1 LICPKQLINLFCL
14 NHPGKNYLPGE
25 TMKKNPFK
33 LLMIL
38 FFTILFVAG
47 CQRISPMETPTQST
61 VIETPLPSATSEIA
75 REAEVTRIDLSEPLD
90 DPRAELSGLTWAEDW
105 LILLPQYPSRFEDHI
120 YRIPKDEILDFLK
133 DPSKRS
139 IIPQE
144 VSFISAGVEKK
155 VTGYEGF
162 ESITTNGQDA
172 WLTIE
177 SNAKNMTGYLVH
189 GLWNEDYSK
198 LTLSADSLTEIP
210 SQENISNS
218 SYESVL
224 VFGKRI
230 VTLYEANGKNVNDQP
245 RAQLF
250 DQSNNFIQSLNF
262 PNIEYRVT
270 DATQPDQNGLFW
282 VINYFYPFDKGK
294 LNPAEDEISAEYG
307 QGKTHA
313 QSETVERLVA
323 MQFSE
328 QGIVLADLP
337 PIQLELSA
345 ENESRN
351 WEGLVKLDDTG
362 FLLVTDLFPETL
374 LVFVPKIY

>member
-1 LICPKQLINLFCL
+1 
-14 NHPGKNYLPGE
+14 
-25 TMKKNPFK
+25 MKKNPFK

-133 DPSKRS
+133 DSSKRS

>member
-1 LICPKQLINLFCL
+1 MKIN
-14 NHPGKNYLPGE
+14 Y
-25 TMKKNPFK
+25 KKIFVQTIFI
-33 LLMIL
+33 MII
-38 FFTILFVAG
+38 TG
-47 CQRISPMETPTQST
+47 CQRISPTKTPTQST
-61 VIETPLPSATSEIA
+61 VVKTPLPSETAEIA
-75 REAEVTRIDLSEPLD
+75 REAKITRIYLSNPLD
-90 DPRAELSGLTWAEDW
+90 EPNAELSGLSWAEDW
-105 LILLPQYPSRFEDHI
+105 LIIIPQYPSRFEDHI
-120 YRIPKDEILDFLK
+120 YRIPKDEILDYLK
-133 DPSKRS
+133 EPTERML
-139 IIPQE
+139 IPQE
-144 VSFISAGVEKK
+144 VIFISAGVEKK

-162 ESITTNGQDA
+162 ESITTDGLDA

-189 GLWNEDYSK
+189 GLWNEDFSK
-198 LTLSADSLTEIP
+198 LTLSPDSLIEIP

-250 DQSNNFIQSLNF
+250 DQSDNFVQSLNF

-282 VINYFYPFDKGK
+282 VINYFYPFDVVK
-294 LNPAEDEISAEYG
+294 LNPAEDEISAKYG

-351 WEGLVKLDDTG
+351 WEGLVKLDETG

>member
-1 LICPKQLINLFCL
+1 MKNSSFKPLI
-14 NHPGKNYLPGE
+14 
-25 TMKKNPFK
+25 T
-33 LLMIL
+33 LL
-38 FFTILFVAG
+38 FTILFIAG
-47 CQRISPMETPTQST
+47 CQSISPTGTPTLST
-61 VIETPLPSATSEIA
+61 VVETPLPSATVKIA
-75 REAEVTRIDLSEPLD
+75 REAKITRIYLNQPMDEPK
-90 DPRAELSGLTWAEDW
+90 AELSGLTWAGDW

-120 YRIPKDEILDFLK
+120 YRISKDEILDYLK
-133 DPSKRS
+133 HPDEGKL
-139 IIPQE
+139 IPQA

-155 VTGYEGF
+155 VAGYEGF
-162 ESITTNGQDA
+162 ESITTDGLDA

-177 SNAKNMTGYLVH
+177 SNSKNMTGYLIH

-224 VFGKRI
+224 VFGKRV

-250 DQSNNFIQSLNF
+250 DQSDNFVQSLNF
-262 PNIEYRVT
+262 PQIEYRVT

-294 LNPAEDEISAEYG
+294 LNPAVDEISAEYG

-351 WEGLVKLDDTG
+351 WEGLVKLDETG
-362 FLLVTDLFPETL
+362 FLLATDLFPETL

>member
-1 LICPKQLINLFCL
+1 
-14 NHPGKNYLPGE
+14 
-25 TMKKNPFK
+25 MKKIPFK
-33 LLMIL
+33 PLIILL
-38 FFTILFVAG
+38 FTILFIAG
-47 CQRISPMETPTQST
+47 CQSGSPTITPVLST
-61 VIETPLPSATSEIA
+61 EVMTPLPSATAEFA
-75 REAEVTRIDLSEPLD
+75 REAGITRIYLGEPMD
-90 DPRAELSGLTWAEDW
+90 DPRAELSGLTWAEEW

-120 YRIPKDEILDFLK
+120 YRIPKNEIVDFLK
-133 DPSKRS
+133 NPSERS
-139 IIPQE
+139 LIPQE
-144 VSFISAGVEKK
+144 VSFVSAGVEKK
-155 VTGYEGF
+155 VSGYEGF
-162 ESITTNGQDA
+162 ESITTIGQDA

-198 LTLSADSLTEIP
+198 LTLSADSLSEIP
-210 SQENISNS
+210 SQEHINNS

-224 VFGKRI
+224 IFGKRI
-230 VTLYEANGKNVNDQP
+230 VTIYEANGKNVNDQP
-245 RAQLF
+245 QAQLF

-282 VINYFYPFDKGK
+282 VINYFYPFDKEK
-294 LNPAEDEISAEYG
+294 LNPAEDEILVEYG

-351 WEGLVKLDDTG
+351 WEGLVRLDETG

-374 LVFVPKIY
+374 LVFVPKNY

>member
-1 LICPKQLINLFCL
+1 MKT
-14 NHPGKNYLPGE
+14 NY
-25 TMKKNPFK
+25 KK
-33 LLMIL
+33 IL
-38 FFTILFVAG
+38 FLIIFIITITG
-47 CQRISPMETPTQST
+47 CLKIPPTITPTQSI
-61 VIETPLPSATSEIA
+61 VVETPLASATAEIA
-75 REAEVTRIDLSEPLD
+75 REAEITRIYLSEPLD
-90 DPRAELSGLTWAEDW
+90 KPKAELSGLTWAEDW
-105 LILLPQYPSRFEDHI
+105 LILLPQYPSRFDDHI
-120 YRIPKDEILDFLK
+120 YRIPKEEILDYLK
-133 DPSKRS
+133 EPTERMLT
-139 IIPQE
+139 PQK
-144 VSFISAGVEKK
+144 VSFISAGVEKEID
-155 VTGYEGF
+155 GYEGF
-162 ESITTNGQDA
+162 ESITTDGLDA

-230 VTLYEANGKNVNDQP
+230 VTLYEVNGKNVNDQP

-262 PNIEYRVT
+262 PHIEYRVT

-282 VINYFYPFDKGK
+282 VINYFYPFDVVK
-294 LNPAEDEISAEYG
+294 LNPAEDEISAKYG
-307 QGKTHA
+307 HGKTHS

-328 QGIVLADLP
+328 QGIVLADLA

-362 FLLVTDLFPETL
+362 FLLVTDLFPDTWLGFIPYSFSE
-374 LVFVPKIY
+374 

>member
-1 LICPKQLINLFCL
+1 
-14 NHPGKNYLPGE
+14 
-25 TMKKNPFK
+25 
-33 LLMIL
+33 
-38 FFTILFVAG
+38 
-47 CQRISPMETPTQST
+47 
-61 VIETPLPSATSEIA
+61 
-75 REAEVTRIDLSEPLD
+75 TRIFLSDPLD
-90 DPRAELSGLTWAEDW
+90 EPKAELSGLTWAKDW
-105 LILLPQYPSRFEDHI
+105 LILLPQYPSSFEDHI
-120 YRIPKDEILDFLK
+120 YRIPKDEILDYLK
-133 DPSKRS
+133 EPTDRML
-139 IIPQE
+139 IPQE
-144 VSFISAGVEKK
+144 VSFISADVEKK
-155 VTGYEGF
+155 VSGYEGF

-230 VTLYEANGKNVNDQP
+230 LTLYEANGKNVNDQP

-250 DQSNNFIQSLNF
+250 DQSNNFVQSLNF
-262 PNIEYRVT
+262 PHIEYRVT

-282 VINYFYPFDKGK
+282 VINYFYPG
-294 LNPAEDEISAEYG
+294 DEIKLKPASDQLSEKYG
-307 QGKTHA
+307 QGITHA

-328 QGIVLADLP
+328 QGIVMADLA

-351 WEGLVKLDDTG
+351 WEGVVKLDETG